1 MRVVLVHMP
10 WGALD
15 TPSLAVGILGA
26 VARRAGHDATA
37 RYANLDFADWA
48 SREFGLSGDDYRYF
62 SDRSYFLGLGD
73 WAFAG
78 ALYDEP
84 AAGFDPEYAGF
95 MRGNGATDEEL
106 ELASAVRARTPAFI
120 ALLADDLAR
129 LEPDLV
135 GFTTTF
141 QQNTASLAA
150 ARAIKRIR
158 PQTLTVFG
166 GANCD
171 GPQGAALHRAFPFV
185 DFVIRGEGELA
196 LPALL
201 SAIEETSGT
210 GANDAADA
218 SGRARFAAIDGLCH
232 RAADG
237 TSVANPMPSA
247 PLPPSAI
254 AAPDHDAYFDRLE
267 SSAAAGWI
275 EPKLVVEGARGCW
288 WGEKHHCTFCGLNGS
303 SMQFRSKPPEAFA
316 AEVLGLARR
325 HQILDFIVVD
335 NILDLGYFDT
345 ALPRFAQS
353 GYDLRLHFEVKA
365 NLRREQFDALRE
377 AGVVQVQPGIE
388 NLSSRVLRIMD
399 KGISGCQNVRA
410 LRDAQSAGVTMT
422 WNYLYGFPGE
432 HDEDY
437 VSVIDQLPALH
448 HLDPP
453 SGEARIVVE
462 RFSPYANRP
471 ELGFDVLRPAIQYR
485 HTYQLP
491 EPELMDLAYV
501 FMAPSRGIGDDLARG
516 LADALAVWIGN
527 HPDSSLSQ
535 DDLGDRIVL
544 TNTRPGYDWHVI
556 ELRDPTEL
564 ELFRL
569 LAKPRNPASLAA
581 RVPGGE
587 PFVSEL
593 IERWTRLGLLFHDG
607 GHVVHVAVEADNQLL
622 MRVQQR
628 AARST
633 NWDTR
638 LFLPDAA
645 FDTET
650 LTAPLSATAAK
661 LYRSG
666 RRYMRIGDP
675 VRLCEDASSQST
687 DALVLLRE
695 LTALGAAV
703 SWTASC
709 DDGCVNTRRFSHL
722 FPPSAVHGADP
733 VVAREWRERYLP
745 CMCVFRRGPGFVEVR
760 DRRRGTLDIITLDEP
775 DVLAAI
781 EPLLEGVAVAELPA
795 GMLDPLREADLV
807 AEQGGLAW
815 WLPARVHRWPNPS
828 MIV

>member
-26 VARRAGHDATA
+26 VTRRAGHETVA

-48 SREFGLSGDDYRYF
+48 SREFGLNGEDYRYF

-78 ALYDEP
+78 ALYDDP

-95 MRGNGATDEEL
+95 IRGNGATEGEL
-106 ELASAVRARTPAFI
+106 ELARTVRAHAPDFI

-150 ARAIKRIR
+150 ARAVKRIKPR
-158 PQTLTVFG
+158 TLIAFG

-201 SAIEETSGT
+201 SAIEETG
-210 GANDAADA
+210 GAGFDAI
-218 SGRARFAAIDGLCH
+218 GGLCH

-237 TSVANPMPSA
+237 TSVANTMPTA

-254 AAPDHDAYFDRLE
+254 AAPDYDAYFERLE
-267 SSAAAGWI
+267 SSCAAGWV

-288 WGEKHHCTFCGLNGS
+288 WGEKHHCAFCGLNGS
-303 SMQFRSKPPEAFA
+303 SMQFRSKAPAAFV

-325 HQILDFIVVD
+325 HRLLDFIVVD

-345 ALPRFAQS
+345 ALPAFAQS

-365 NLRREQFDALRE
+365 NLRRDQFDTLRE
-377 AGVVQVQPGIE
+377 SGVVQVQPGVE

-410 LRDAQSAGVTMT
+410 LRDAQSAGVTMS

-432 HDEDY
+432 RDEDY
-437 VSVIDQLPALH
+437 TSVIDQLPALH

-462 RFSPYANRP
+462 RFSPYFNRP
-471 ELGFDVLRPAIQYR
+471 DLGFDVLRPAVQYR
-485 HTYQLP
+485 HTYRLP
-491 EPELMDLAYV
+491 EAELMDLAYV
-501 FMAPSRGIGDDLARG
+501 FMAPARGIGDELAGRLG
-516 LADALAVWIGN
+516 EALAAWIGD
-527 HPDSSLSQ
+527 HPDSSLSH

-556 ELRDPTEL
+556 ELRDPVQL

-569 LAKPRNPASLAA
+569 LEKPRNPATLAA
-581 RVPGGE
+581 RLPGGE
-587 PFVSEL
+587 PFVRDL
-593 IERWTRLGLLFHDG
+593 IDQWTRLGLLFHDG

-628 AARST
+628 AARRT
-633 NWDTR
+633 DWDTR
-638 LFLPDAA
+638 LFVPGAA
-645 FDTET
+645 FGADT
-650 LTAPLSATAAK
+650 LTAPLSTSAAK

-666 RRYMRIGDP
+666 RRAIRLDEQ
-675 VRLCEDASSQST
+675 VRLCADASPRSL

-695 LTALGAAV
+695 MTALGAAV
-703 SWTASC
+703 AWTASC
-709 DDGCVNTRRFSHL
+709 DDGCVRTRRFAHL
-722 FPPSAVHGADP
+722 FPPSAVVGADP
-733 VVAREWRERYLP
+733 LVAREWRERYLP

-760 DRRRGTLDIITLDEP
+760 DRRRGTLELVTLDEP
-775 DVLAAI
+775 DALAAI
-781 EPLLEGVAVAELPA
+781 EPLLEGVAAARLPAELLA
-795 GMLDPLREADLV
+795 SLREADLV
-807 AEQGGLAW
+807 AEQGGLVW
-815 WLPARVHRWPNPS
+815 WLPAPVHRWPNPS